1 MLIFHIH
8 LKSQV
13 FLRGMTT
20 ITIVTAYF
28 DIGRSQWT
36 SQNGF
41 APRIERTTNE
51 YMTWFSNLAQ
61 LENDMVIFTSP
72 DLKSRIEEIRRGK
85 PTTIVTLNFNK
96 KLRHIRNRIASI
108 QSDVAFKLR
117 TPVEQRGNPEY
128 LSADYVLLC
137 NLKTYFVNQA
147 IRQGLIKDDMAA
159 WIDFGYCRDSET
171 TNGIKKWSW
180 PFNKEKMNF
189 FTIRRGLKL
198 ETLES
203 VFNCMSG
210 NHVYIIGGVL
220 VGTLEKWQEFYRLV
234 WCCQKKVLRENIVDD
249 DQGIFLMCYY
259 YRPDMIKLNYLGK
272 NKWFDLF
279 KCKGKRTIRTFSHRM
294 RILCLHK

>member
-1 MLIFHIH
+1 
-8 LKSQV
+8 
-13 FLRGMTT
+13 
-20 ITIVTAYF
+20 
-28 DIGRSQWT
+28 WT

-41 APRIERTTNE
+41 APRIERTTDE

-85 PTTIVTLNFNK
+85 PTTIVTLDFNK
-96 KLRHIRNRIASI
+96 KFHHIRCRIAAI
-108 QSDVAFKLR
+108 QSDVAFKRR
-117 TPVEQRGNPEY
+117 TPVEQQGNPEY

-147 IRQGLIKDDMAA
+147 IRQELIKDDMAA
-159 WIDFGYCRDSET
+159 WIDFGYCRDSDT

-180 PFNKEKMNF
+180 PFNKEKMHL

-234 WCCQKKVLRENIVDD
+234 WHCQKKVLRDNIVDD
-249 DQGIFLMCYY
+249 DQRIFLMCYY

-272 NKWFDLF
+272 NRWFDLF
-279 KCKGKRTIRTFSHRM
+279 RCKGEKTIRTFSHKM
-294 RILCLHK
+294 KILCLRR

>member
-1 MLIFHIH
+1 
-8 LKSQV
+8 
-13 FLRGMTT
+13 MTT

-117 TPVEQRGNPEY
+117 TPVEQQGDPEY

-147 IRQGLIKDDMAA
+147 IRQGLIQDAMAA
-159 WIDFGYCRDSET
+159 WIDFGYCRDSDT
-171 TNGIKKWSW
+171 TNGIKKWDW
-180 PFNKEKMNF
+180 PFNKEKMHF

-203 VFNCMSG
+203 VYNCMSG

-220 VGTLEKWQEFYRLV
+220 IGALEKWQEFYRLV
-234 WCCQKKVLRENIVDD
+234 WHCQKKVLRENIVDD

-259 YRPDMIKLNYLGK
+259 FRPDMIKLHYLGK

-279 KCKGKRTIRTFSHRM
+279 RCKGKRTIRTFSHRM

>member
-1 MLIFHIH
+1 
-8 LKSQV
+8 
-13 FLRGMTT
+13 
-20 ITIVTAYF
+20 IVTAYF

-41 APRIERTTNE
+41 APRIERTTDE
-51 YMTWFSNLAQ
+51 YMSWFSNLAQ

-72 DLKSRIEEIRRGK
+72 DLKPRIEEIRGGK
-85 PTTIVTLNFNK
+85 PTTIVTLDLNK
-96 KLRHIRNRIASI
+96 KFRHIRSRIAAI
-108 QSDVAFKLR
+108 QSDVAFKFR

-159 WIDFGYCRDSET
+159 WIDFGYCRDPDT

-180 PFNKEKMNF
+180 PFNKEKMHF

-210 NHVYIIGGVL
+210 NHVYVIGGVL
-220 VGTLEKWQEFYRLV
+220 VGALEKWQEFYRLA
-234 WCCQKKVLRENIVDD
+234 WHCQKKVLRENIVDD

-279 KCKGKRTIRTFSHRM
+279 RCKGKRTIRTFSHR
-294 RILCLHK
+294 

>member
-1 MLIFHIH
+1 
-8 LKSQV
+8 
-13 FLRGMTT
+13 MTT
-20 ITIVTAYF
+20 SITLVTAYF

-41 APRIERTTNE
+41 APRIERTTDN

-61 LENDMVIFTSP
+61 LENSMVIFTSP
-72 DLKSRIEEIRRGK
+72 DLKPRIEEIRRGK
-85 PTTIVTLNFNK
+85 STTIVTLDFNK
-96 KLRHIRNRIASI
+96 KFHHIRSRIASI
-108 QSDVAFKLR
+108 QSDITFKLR
-117 TPVEQRGNPEY
+117 TPIEQRGNPEY

-137 NLKTYFVNQA
+137 NLKTYFVNRA
-147 IRQGLIKDDMAA
+147 IRQGVIKDDMAA
-159 WIDFGYCRDSET
+159 WIDFGYCRDTDT

-180 PFNKEKMNF
+180 PFNKEKMHL

-203 VFNCMSG
+203 VFNCMSS
-210 NHVYIIGGVL
+210 NRVYIIGGVL

-234 WCCQKKVLRENIVDD
+234 WCCQKKVLRENTVDD

-272 NKWFDLF
+272 NRWFDLF
-279 KCKGKRTIRTFSHRM
+279 KCKGKRTI
-294 RILCLHK
+294 

>member
-1 MLIFHIH
+1 
-8 LKSQV
+8 
-13 FLRGMTT
+13 
-20 ITIVTAYF
+20 
-28 DIGRSQWT
+28 IGRSHWT

-41 APRIERTTNE
+41 APRIERTTDE
-51 YMTWFSNLAQ
+51 YMDWFSNLAQ

-96 KLRHIRNRIASI
+96 KFRHIRSRIASI

-117 TPVEQRGNPEY
+117 TPVEQQGNPEY

-147 IRQGLIKDDMAA
+147 IRQGLIKDEMAA
-159 WIDFGYCRDSET
+159 WIDFGYCRDSDT

-180 PFNKEKMNF
+180 PFNKETMNF

-279 KCKGKRTIRTFSHRM
+279 KCKGKRTIRTFSHR
-294 RILCLHK
+294 

>member
-1 MLIFHIH
+1 
-8 LKSQV
+8 
-13 FLRGMTT
+13 MTT

-41 APRIERTTNE
+41 APRIERTTDE
-51 YMTWFSNLAQ
+51 YMTWFSNLAE

-72 DLKSRIEEIRRGK
+72 DLKPRIEEIRRGK

-96 KLRHIRNRIASI
+96 KFCHIRRRIASI

-117 TPVEQRGNPEY
+117 TPVEQRGNPEF

-147 IRQGLIKDDMAA
+147 IRQGLIKDDMVA
-159 WIDFGYCRDSET
+159 WIDFGYCRDSDT

-180 PFNKEKMNF
+180 PFNKERMHF

-198 ETLES
+198 RTLES
-203 VFNCMSG
+203 VSNCMSG

-220 VGTLEKWQEFYRLV
+220 AGALEKWQEFYRLV
-234 WCCQKKVLRENIVDD
+234 WQCQKEALSEGIVDD

-259 YRPDMIKLNYLGK
+259 YSPDMIKLNYLGK
-272 NKWFDLF
+272 NRWFDLF
-279 KCKGKRTIRTFSHRM
+279 RCEGKRTIRTFSHNM
-294 RILCLHK
+294 KILCLHK

>member
-1 MLIFHIH
+1 
-8 LKSQV
+8 
-13 FLRGMTT
+13 MTT
-20 ITIVTAYF
+20 SITLVTAYF

-41 APRIERTTNE
+41 APRIERTTDN

-61 LENDMVIFTSP
+61 LENSMVIFTSP
-72 DLKSRIEEIRRGK
+72 DLKPRIEEIRRGK
-85 PTTIVTLNFNK
+85 PTTIVTLDFNK
-96 KLRHIRNRIASI
+96 KFHHIRSRIASI
-108 QSDVAFKLR
+108 QSDVTFKLR
-117 TPVEQRGNPEY
+117 TPIELRGNPEY

-147 IRQGLIKDDMAA
+147 IRQGLIKDEMAA
-159 WIDFGYCRDSET
+159 WIDFGYCRDTDT

-180 PFNKEKMNF
+180 PFNKEKMHL

-210 NHVYIIGGVL
+210 NRVYIIGGVL

-234 WCCQKKVLRENIVDD
+234 WLCQKKVLRENIVDD

-279 KCKGKRTIRTFSHRM
+279 RCNGKRTIRTFFHKM

>member
-1 MLIFHIH
+1 
-8 LKSQV
+8 
-13 FLRGMTT
+13 
-20 ITIVTAYF
+20 
-28 DIGRSQWT
+28 GRSQWT

-41 APRIERTTNE
+41 APRIERTTDE

-117 TPVEQRGNPEY
+117 TPVEQQGNPEY

-147 IRQGLIKDDMAA
+147 IRQGLIKDEMAA
-159 WIDFGYCRDSET
+159 WIDFGYCRDSDT

-294 RILCLHK
+294 RI

>member
-1 MLIFHIH
+1 
-8 LKSQV
+8 
-13 FLRGMTT
+13 
-20 ITIVTAYF
+20 
-28 DIGRSQWT
+28 
-36 SQNGF
+36 
-41 APRIERTTNE
+41 IERTTDE
-51 YMTWFSNLAQ
+51 YMAWFFNLAE
-61 LENDMVIFTSP
+61 LENEMVIFTSP
-72 DLKSRIEEIRRGK
+72 DLKPRIEEIRRGK

-96 KLRHIRNRIASI
+96 KFRHIRRRIASV

-147 IRQGLIKDDMAA
+147 IRQRLIKDDMAA
-159 WIDFGYCRDSET
+159 WIDFGYCRDSDT
-171 TNGIKKWSW
+171 TSGIKKWSW
-180 PFNKEKMNF
+180 PFNKEKMHF

-203 VFNCMSG
+203 VYNCMLG

-220 VGTLEKWQEFYRLV
+220 IGTLEKWQELYRLV
-234 WCCQKKVLRENIVDD
+234 WHCQKKVLRENIVDD

-294 RILCLHK
+294 KMLCLHK